1 MTSDEPEEYSDA
13 LSEWEGSD
21 DGKDS
26 DVDIILE
33 WEWSDVEED
42 DDFHGPAMDL
52 CGFVVE
58 SIPLNSAET
67 SSSGRYFDITVDSG
81 AGKSVMP
88 PDAAPDY
95 ELQTSAGQLEG
106 QHFVGAGGDR
116 IKNLGQKVV
125 PLQVLGSADEQMRC
139 ATFQVAQVRK
149 PLMAVSASCDAGHFC
164 LFDNDGSFLI
174 VRDSAEGREIRRLAK
189 RCVDKMALERR
200 NGVYVLPTTIV
211 APERLTPQARS
222 RTQPKHSSWKST
234 AMEVDAVFPR
244 QGR

>member
-1 MTSDEPEEYSDA
+1 
-13 LSEWEGSD
+13 
-21 DGKDS
+21 
-26 DVDIILE
+26 
-33 WEWSDVEED
+33 
-42 DDFHGPAMDL
+42 
-52 CGFVVE
+52 
-58 SIPLNSAET
+58 
-67 SSSGRYFDITVDSG
+67 
-81 AGKSVMP
+81 MP

-95 ELQTSAGQLEG
+95 ELQSSAGQLEG
-106 QHFVGAGGDR
+106 QHFIGAGGDR
-116 IKNLGQKVV
+116 IRNLGQKVV
-125 PLQVLGSADEQMRC
+125 PLQVLGAADEQMRC

-174 VRDSAEGREIRRLAK
+174 VRDSAEGQEIRSLAK

-222 RTQPKHSSWKST
+222 RTQPKSSWKST

>member
-1 MTSDEPEEYSDA
+1 MQTPLDLNEPDEDDEDDA
-13 LSEWEGSD
+13 
-21 DGKDS
+21 DS
-26 DVDIILE
+26 TLE
-33 WEWSDVEED
+33 WEWSDAQEGEDYEDVD
-42 DDFHGPAMDL
+42 DDDESQGPAMDL
-52 CGFVVE
+52 CGFIVE
-58 SIPLNSAET
+58 PISLNSTET
-67 SSSGRYFDITVDSG
+67 SSSSRSFDITVDSG

-95 ELQTSAGQLEG
+95 ALQTSAGQLEG

-125 PLQVLGSADEQMRC
+125 PLHILGTADEQMRC

-149 PLMAVSASCDAGHFC
+149 PFMAVSASCDAGHLC

-222 RTQPKHSSWKST
+222 RTQPKSSWKST